1 MTQYRGF
8 TTLDDAP
15 VPLTVGL
22 EDEKLSLHSGDVSL
36 GEWPPGEYLVIDL
49 GEGTFVIEAEKSSI
63 PFQPDDP
70 NGFARVIGTET
81 TAADEHADAEI
92 PDAAVPD
99 AVQVGPPPKT
109 STLIAFYVLV
119 LITAALGVW
128 AVISVF

>member
-22 EDEKLSLHSGDVSL
+22 DDDKLSLHSGDVSL

-63 PFQPDDP
+63 PFQPEDP
-70 NGFARVIGTET
+70 NDFARGIGSET
-81 TAADEHADAEI
+81 AVVEQTDAEI
-92 PDAAVPD
+92 LDTAIP
-99 AVQVGPPPKT
+99 VGPPPKT

-119 LITAALGVW
+119 LVTAALGIW
-128 AVISVF
+128 ALISVF

>member
-22 EDEKLSLHSGDVSL
+22 DDDKLSLHSGDVSL

-63 PFQPDDP
+63 PFQPEDP
-70 NGFARVIGTET
+70 NDFARGIGSET
-81 TAADEHADAEI
+81 AVVEQTDADI
-92 PDAAVPD
+92 PDTAIP
-99 AVQVGPPPKT
+99 VGPPPKT
-109 STLIAFYVLV
+109 ATLIAFYVLV
-119 LITAALGVW
+119 LVTAALGIW
-128 AVISVF
+128 ALISVF